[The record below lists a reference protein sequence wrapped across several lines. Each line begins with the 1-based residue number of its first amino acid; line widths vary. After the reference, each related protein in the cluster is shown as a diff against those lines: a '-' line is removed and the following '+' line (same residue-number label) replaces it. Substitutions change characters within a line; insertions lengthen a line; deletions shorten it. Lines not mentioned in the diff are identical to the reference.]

1 MDRLPYALEIG
12 SIVNA
17 MLDIAYALNITNQ
30 FLANP
35 SECHQIVVKIILK
48 YLKRAMDAFQSIE
61 KPNSKLRVIVMLAF
75 NPVIMIANFK
85 VAMCFIQ
92 NCSTVNWKQ
101 FQTLED
107 SEFYNPSQI
116 KLFKEHMVGHLST
129 HLSLIRGYEQSTNT
143 LEIQTKSS
151 SKATQAYDQTPSAL
165 APICKSNFSKRSN
178 QVDQTLIPSKI
189 GGDLPK

>member
-17 MLDIAYALNITNQ
+17 MLYTMLDVAYALSITNQ
-30 FLANP
+30 FLANQ

-48 YLKRAMDAFQSIE
+48 YLKRAMDAFQSMK
-61 KPNSKLRVIVMLAF
+61 KPNFKLRVIVMLAF

-107 SEFYNPSQI
+107 GEFYNPSQI

-143 LEIQTKSS
+143 LEIQTK
-151 SKATQAYDQTPSAL
+151 
-165 APICKSNFSKRSN
+165 
-178 QVDQTLIPSKI
+178 
-189 GGDLPK
+189 